1 MTATERGNDPIDPAL
16 PDYPS
21 IVHAIDFASRHVPD
35 RNALHCEDRT
45 LTYAELARA
54 VGGLADRL
62 RTLGARGSRVVLL
75 MNNSIEMAVASLA
88 AMAAGAQVAP
98 MNPNYTDRE
107 MTPLMAD
114 TAPAV
119 ILAHPDHEG
128 KARAQAAKLG
138 ACAVERIEPEG
149 RTIGAWAADA
159 GITLPRPLPA
169 ADDRSCIFFTGGTTG
184 VPKGAEHTHAGL
196 VSYCRQITALWP
208 MDFDAER
215 LLIVAPMFH
224 VFGHH
229 FGCLWAMYIRGSLI
243 IVPRYKPE
251 IVLSELDRHRVT
263 VFPGG
268 PASIFFGLM
277 AHPDFAQSDLSA
289 LKFCLAGG
297 APVPGALLEAWEK
310 ATGAPILEGL
320 GMSEGAPVTCSPKDA
335 PRKLMSV
342 GIVPPATDIQIVD
355 LATGA
360 EKMPPGERG
369 EIRVRGPQ
377 FTIGYRNKPEETAN
391 AIRDGW
397 LYTGDIGY
405 FDEDGYLF
413 VVDRKKELI
422 FVGGYNVYPREID
435 EVLHAHPAVHE
446 AAAVGMPDDF
456 RGEVVKAFVAP
467 KPGTRVTEDE
477 LKAWCAE
484 RLAPYKVPVAI
495 EIVVALPK
503 SGAAKID
510 KLALRGLRKA

>member
-1 MTATERGNDPIDPAL
+1 MRHPTERLNDPVDAAL
-16 PDYPS
+16 PDYPT
-21 IVHAIDFASRHVPD
+21 IVHAIDFAARHVAD
-35 RNALHCEDRT
+35 RNALHCEGQT
-45 LTYAELARA
+45 LNYAELVRC
-54 VGGLADRL
+54 VGGLADL
-62 RTLGARGSRVVLL
+62 LCTLGARNGRVVLL
-75 MNNSIEMAVASLA
+75 MNNSVEMAVASLA
-88 AMAAGAQVAP
+88 VMAAGAQVAP

-119 ILAHPDHEG
+119 ILAAPDHVA
-128 KARAQAAKLG
+128 KAEAQAAKLAG
-138 ACAVERIEPEG
+138 CKVEVIEPEG
-149 RTIGAWAADA
+149 RTIGRWAKDA
-159 GITLPRPLPA
+159 GATLPRPFPA
-169 ADDRSCIFFTGGTTG
+169 PGDRSCIFFTGGTTG

-196 VSYCRQITALWP
+196 ISYCRQITSLWP

-229 FGCLWAMYIRGSLI
+229 FGCLWAMYIRGSLA

-277 AHPDFAQSDLSA
+277 ANENFARTDFSA
-289 LKFCLAGG
+289 LRFCLAGG
-297 APVPGALLEAWEK
+297 APIPGALLEGWEK

-320 GMSEGAPVTCSPKDA
+320 GMSEGAPVTCSPVNA

-355 LATGA
+355 IETGTK
-360 EKMPPGERG
+360 KMPTGERG
-369 EIRVRGPQ
+369 ELRVRGPQ
-377 FTIGYRNKPEETAN
+377 FTVGYRNRPEETAN

-405 FDEDGYLF
+405 FDEEGYLF

-435 EVLHAHPAVHE
+435 EVLHAHPDVHE
-446 AAAVGMPDDF
+446 AAAVGVPDDF
-456 RGEVVKAFVAP
+456 RGEVVKAFVAL
-467 KPGTRVTEDE
+467 KPGASLTEE
-477 LKAWCAE
+477 ALKSWCAE

-495 EIVVALPK
+495 EFREALPK
-503 SGAAKID
+503 SGAAKLD
-510 KLALRGLRKA
+510 KLALRGLRK